1 MLIAACFGTSGC
13 GRHHRSQTSDHSP
26 QTEAAEPTKHQDG
39 RESGPVTEDELEG
52 LLLTADQMSRAT
64 GVDGLA
70 ADKIDKTPDSS
81 QVTKGNAACK
91 RLFGA
96 SPSGYADAIAT
107 RSQGFDDSANLRKA
121 SNAVTLYPSSHDA
134 AELLELDAKDVKS
147 CANKEFTV
155 TFADGQ
161 TERQT
166 ISSVSETDGILTN
179 KLTYES
185 DAGDGNSAEAE
196 MAVNNV
202 IIYAEAD
209 TVAVATKIVKQ
220 VAANLKN

>member
-1 MLIAACFGTSGC
+1 M
-13 GRHHRSQTSDHSP
+13 
-26 QTEAAEPTKHQDG
+26 
-39 RESGPVTEDELEG
+39 
-52 LLLTADQMSRAT
+52 
-64 GVDGLA
+64 
-70 ADKIDKTPDSS
+70 
-81 QVTKGNAACK
+81 
-91 RLFGA
+91 
-96 SPSGYADAIAT
+96 
-107 RSQGFDDSANLRKA
+107 
-121 SNAVTLYPSSHDA
+121 TLYPSSHDA